1 MHYLSRISSQLTA
14 FEKEFSYRKHM
25 TLFRSQR
32 EANQSDSFQ
41 PIPGLGSGVEVRRSA
56 RRKRTISAHREGA
69 NVVIS
74 IPANM
79 SKREESEAVREMVE
93 RMNKHDLKKKISDE
107 DLAVRA
113 IALNS
118 QFFEGS
124 ATPRSVRW
132 VSNMRERWGSCT
144 PEDGSIRISDR
155 VRLMPEYVLDYVLV
169 HELAHLIEIGHNP
182 AFYELENRYPD
193 RLRAEAY
200 LEGWIAGH
208 GHGESS

>member
-1 MHYLSRISSQLTA
+1 MP
-14 FEKEFSYRKHM
+14 F
-25 TLFRSQR
+25 FRSQMN
-32 EANQSDSFQ
+32 ANNDDSFQ

-56 RRKRTISAHREGA
+56 RRKRTISAHREGE

-74 IPANM
+74 NPANL
-79 SKREESEAVREMVE
+79 SKREESDAVREMVE

-107 DLAVRA
+107 DLEVRSL
-113 IALNS
+113 ALGAKY
-118 QFFEGS
+118 FEGL
-124 ATPRSVRW
+124 ALPRSVRW

-169 HELAHLIEIGHNP
+169 HELAHLIEMGHNP
-182 AFYELENRYPD
+182 AFYELENRYPE

-200 LEGWIAGH
+200 LEGWQAGH
-208 GHGESS
+208 GGGESS

>member
-1 MHYLSRISSQLTA
+1 MP
-14 FEKEFSYRKHM
+14 
-25 TLFRSQR
+25 LFRSQKDGSD
-32 EANQSDSFQ
+32 ADSFQ
-41 PIPGLGSGVEVRRSA
+41 TIPGLGSGVEVRRSA

-79 SKREESEAVREMVE
+79 SKREESEAIREMVE

-107 DLAVRA
+107 DLESRA
-113 IALNS
+113 RALNDE
-118 QFFEGS
+118 FFHGE
-124 ATPRSVRW
+124 ALPRSVRW

-169 HELAHLIEIGHNP
+169 HELAHLLEVGHNA
-182 AFYELENRYPD
+182 AFYALENRYPE

-200 LEGWIAGH
+200 LEGWQAGH
-208 GHGESS
+208 GHGQV